1 MQTDLSTLQFADL
14 EALRS
19 RIDERIREMRET
31 EGPALR
37 ERFAEEA
44 AALGLTLEE
53 LIGTNGKRR
62 GRHSRDTEAE

>member
-1 MQTDLSTLQFADL
+1 MQMDLSTLKFAELD
-14 EALRS
+14 ALRG
-19 RIDERIREMRET
+19 RIDERVREMRET

-53 LIGTNGKRR
+53 LIGANGKRR
-62 GRHSRDTEAE
+62 GRSSRDTEAE

>member
-1 MQTDLSTLQFADL
+1 
-14 EALRS
+14 
-19 RIDERIREMRET
+19 
-31 EGPALR
+31 LR